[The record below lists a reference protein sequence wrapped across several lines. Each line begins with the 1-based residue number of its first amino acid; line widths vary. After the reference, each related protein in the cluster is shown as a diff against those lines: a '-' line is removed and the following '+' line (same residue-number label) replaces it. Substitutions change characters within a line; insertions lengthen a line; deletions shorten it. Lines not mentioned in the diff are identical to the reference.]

1 MSLLAGIL
9 NAVCVILWVAV
20 LARAI
25 LSFVIPAIGSISP
38 NAPRFL
44 KDGFRFML
52 AVNDTAILV
61 TEPLL
66 APIRRVLP
74 TFGGLDF
81 SPMALIIILIVVQ
94 NLIISRL

>member
-1 MSLLAGIL
+1 MSPIAIIL
-9 NAVCVILWVAV
+9 NILFYLLWGAV
-20 LARAI
+20 LVRAI
-25 LSFVIPAIGSISP
+25 LSFVIPAIGRDVP
-38 NAPRFL
+38 PFL
-44 KDGFRFML
+44 L
-52 AVNDTAILV
+52 AVNDAAVLI

-66 APIRRVLP
+66 APIRRILP

>member
-1 MSLLAGIL
+1 MSPIGFIL
-9 NAVCVILWVAV
+9 NLICIFLWVAV

-25 LSFVIPAIGSISP
+25 LSFVIPAIGM

-44 KDGFRFML
+44 L
-52 AVNDTAILV
+52 AVNDAAILV

-66 APIRRVLP
+66 APIRRILP

-81 SPMALIIILIVVQ
+81 SPMALIIILIAVQ

>member
-1 MSLLAGIL
+1 MSLLGSIL
-9 NAVCVILWVAV
+9 NTVCIILWVAV
-20 LARAI
+20 LTRAI
-25 LSFVIPAIGSISP
+25 LSFVIPAIGM

-44 KDGFRFML
+44 L
-52 AVNDTAILV
+52 AVNDAAILI

-66 APIRRVLP
+66 APIRRILP

-81 SPMALIIILIVVQ
+81 SPMALIIILIVIQ